1 MSALYKYLEYY
12 EMIFHRYKDIKT
24 YLVPFLFGLRIPAYN
39 LAEYLIIIIFLDELV
54 QVTMVFNRWFYSFYH
69 QFTTCSVST
78 RGWGFGD
85 ACIHSYN
92 IRVRLVILSGYTFP
106 YNEMLRIYNLFRF
119 VNSYDSS
126 VPEM

>member
-24 YLVPFLFGLRIPAYN
+24 YLVPFLFGLGITAYD
-39 LAEYLIIIIFLDELV
+39 LTEYLIIIIFLDELV

-69 QFTTCSVST
+69 QFTTYRVSAS
-78 RGWGFGD
+78 GWGFGD

-92 IRVRLVILSGYTFP
+92 IRIGLVI
-106 YNEMLRIYNLFRF
+106 
-119 VNSYDSS
+119 SS
-126 VPEM
+126 